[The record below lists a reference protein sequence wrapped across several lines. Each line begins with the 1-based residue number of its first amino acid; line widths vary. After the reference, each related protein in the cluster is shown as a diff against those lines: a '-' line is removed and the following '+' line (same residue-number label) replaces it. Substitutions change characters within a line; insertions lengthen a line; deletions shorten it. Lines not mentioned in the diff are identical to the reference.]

1 MRPTTFRAP
10 GDSYSADTCAPL
22 EAAVARGELRMEA
35 LARGAYPGTR
45 LAPRALPGVRT
56 AGWWDAPRAQS
67 WGLDWHRNEGIELT
81 WLEQG
86 TLPFATEALETT
98 LRPGDL
104 TITRPW
110 QRHRVGVPHVTPG
123 RLHWLILDVGVR
135 RPDQP
140 WRWPAWLR
148 ATAGELTRL
157 TELLRHNEHPVWPGD
172 AAVAD
177 AFRHLGAAVEAGST
191 RWVGLRVCELVL
203 AVAELLERREPPL
216 DASLSSTERAVAIFL
231 GALPERVGEPWTLD
245 ALAAECGLK
254 RTRFTHY
261 CERITNMTPAE
272 YLSWLRVERAAAL
285 LAGSDQPVTEIA
297 HVCGF
302 ASSQYFA
309 TVFRRARG
317 CSPREHRMATGLSAN
332 GGR

>member
-10 GDSYSADTCAPL
+10 DDSYSADTCAPL

-81 WLEQG
+81 WLESG
-86 TLPFATEALETT
+86 HAAV
-98 LRPGDL
+98 RD
-104 TITRPW
+104 R
-110 QRHRVGVPHVTPG
+110 RG
-123 RLHWLILDVGVR
+123 RDRAAAR
-135 RPDQP
+135 RPHDHAAVAAP
-140 WRWPAWLR
+140 PRRRPARHARPPALADPRRRR
-148 ATAGELTRL
+148 APARPAVALAGLAARTAGELTRL

-177 AFRHLGAAVEAGST
+177 AFRHLGAAVEASST

-216 DASLSSTERAVAIFL
+216 DASLSSTERAVALFL
-231 GALPERVGEPWTLD
+231 SRRWPSGWASRGRLTLWLP
-245 ALAAECGLK
+245 
-254 RTRFTHY
+254 
-261 CERITNMTPAE
+261 
-272 YLSWLRVERAAAL
+272 S
-285 LAGSDQPVTEIA
+285 AG
-297 HVCGF
+297 
-302 ASSQYFA
+302 
-309 TVFRRARG
+309 
-317 CSPREHRMATGLSAN
+317 
-332 GGR
+332 